1 METVDS
7 PGGLLET
14 LGLDQLFWGLG
25 EASRGVL
32 LVVEEGRRCL
42 HRLKFKVHLWQR
54 RHLYIWQLKQLLGRL
69 LGLLGLLRL
78 LAVLVGRLHF
88 FAAALVR
95 DRLRCAGR
103 HYKRLILRVF
113 G

>member
-42 HRLKFKVHLWQR
+42 RRLKFKVHLWQR
-54 RHLYIWQLKQLLGRL
+54 RHLYIWQLKQLLGR
-69 LGLLGLLRL
+69 LLGLLRL